1 MSGWRPTAS
10 VQVLERRA
18 ALLAQLRA
26 FFAARGVLEVE
37 VPVLGRTGVTDLHI
51 DNLAVAGT
59 PTRFLQ
65 SSPEYF
71 LKRLLATQPRAVYYL
86 GKAFRAGERGRWHH
100 PEFTLLEWYRPDW
113 DEDRLTEEVAE
124 LLVSA
129 GVRGQHQ
136 RLDYSDCFAA
146 VLGLDAHAATD
157 DELRARAAEAAGQP
171 WAEWREQPRDI
182 CLDLL
187 FSLAVQPEL
196 PAGVVFLTRYP
207 ACQAALARID
217 ADPQGRPVARRF
229 EVFVDGVELGNGYW
243 ELTDAGEQERRF
255 ARDIERRRALGMPVR
270 EPDSRLLAALQS
282 GLPPCAGVALGVDRL
297 LMVLLGLAHIR
308 EALAF
313 AED

>member
-71 LKRLLATQPRAVYYL
+71 LKRLLAAQPRAVYYL

-171 WAEWREQPRDI
+171 RAEWREQPRDI

-196 PAGVVFLTRYP
+196 PAGMVFLTRYP

-270 EPDSRLLAALQS
+270 EPDGRLLAALQS

>member
-1 MSGWRPTAS
+1 MSDWRPTAAP
-10 VQVLERRA
+10 QVLERRA
-18 ALLAQLRA
+18 ELLAQLRA
-26 FFAARGVLEVE
+26 FFADRGALEVE

-51 DNLAVAGT
+51 DNLALAGT

-71 LKRLLATQPRAVYYL
+71 LKRLLAAQPRAVYYL

-100 PEFTLLEWYRPDW
+100 PEFTLLEWYRPGW
-113 DEDRLTEEVAE
+113 NEDRLIEEVAQ
-124 LLVSA
+124 LLASA
-129 GVRGQHQ
+129 GVRGPHQ
-136 RLDYSDCFAA
+136 RIDYGSCFAA
-146 VLGLDAHAATD
+146 VVGLDAHTATD
-157 DELRARAAEAAGQP
+157 DALRGCAAAAAGQSRD
-171 WAEWREQPRDI
+171 EWREQPRDI

-217 ADPQGRPVARRF
+217 TDPRGRPVARRF
-229 EVFVDGVELGNGYW
+229 EVFVNGVELGNGYW
-243 ELTDAGEQERRF
+243 ELTDAGEQGRRF
-255 ARDIERRRALGMPVR
+255 ARDIERRRALGRPVR
-270 EPDSRLLAALQS
+270 EPDGRLLAALES
-282 GLPPCAGVALGVDRL
+282 GLPSCAGVALGVDRL
-297 LMVLLGLAHIR
+297 LMVLLGLTHIR